1 MPKTETFTVNESFA
15 HLIETR
21 RDFLVDVRRHM
32 HRNPELSG
40 CETKTTQ
47 YLADLLRGEDLH
59 VTIGPE
65 ERGVIVDLGDPALNS
80 KRIALRADIDAI
92 PVQDTKTVEYRS
104 TVENAMH
111 ACGHDAH
118 STMLLGALILLKHWF
133 QEEQPKHVAVRAIFQ
148 PEEESAS
155 GATRLIRHGVLENVS
170 AILGCHV
177 DSSRPVGEVGL
188 RSGVITAHCDEV
200 KVTIS
205 GRGGH
210 AARPHETIDPIAAGV
225 QFLQMVYGTV
235 NRSVDARSP
244 VVLTFGQF
252 VGGHGSNVIP
262 DGVQLKGSLR
272 TLDAKARQQT
282 IDTVGNIAQGVA
294 SATGAQVSA
303 EFGLTVP
310 SVVADKEL
318 TELVRRTCQTILGDD
333 KAKPIEL
340 PSMGGEDFAFYTQ
353 HIPAAFFRVGS
364 AGDGVCNLPLHNSG
378 FDIDEAVLPVG
389 AQILSNCAINYL
401 DE

>member
-1 MPKTETFTVNESFA
+1 MIESFA
-15 HLIETR
+15 NLIDTR

-40 CETKTTQ
+40 CETNTTQ
-47 YLADLLRGEDLH
+47 YLAELLRGEDLH
-59 VTIGPE
+59 VTIGPD
-65 ERGVIVDLGDPALNS
+65 ERGVIVDMGDPALAS

-92 PVQDTKTVEYRS
+92 AVQDTKTVEYRS
-104 TVENAMH
+104 TVDNVMH

-133 QEEQPKHVAVRAIFQ
+133 NEKQPKDVAVRAIFQ

-177 DSSRPVGEVGL
+177 DSSRPVGEVGI
-188 RSGVITAHCDEV
+188 RSGIITARCDEV
-200 KVTIS
+200 SVKII
-205 GRGGH
+205 GRSGH

-225 QFLQMVYGTV
+225 QFVQMVYGTV
-235 NRSVDARSP
+235 NRTADARSP
-244 VVLTFGQF
+244 VVLAFGQF

-262 DGVQLKGSLR
+262 DVVELKGTMR
-272 TLDAKARQQT
+272 TLNSQARQQT
-282 IDTVGNIAQGVA
+282 IDTVANIAQGIA
-294 SATGAQVSA
+294 SATGAQISA

-310 SVVADKEL
+310 SVVADKEM
-318 TELVRRTCQTILGDD
+318 TELVRSTCKTILGED

-340 PSMGGEDFAFYTQ
+340 ASMGGEDFAFYTD

-401 DE
+401 NE